1 MKKLL
6 LLVLLITVTCG
17 VYAQVPARG
26 GAAAK
31 PPLPF
36 REVSGIIKDSTD
48 NTIIGAT
55 VKLKTGTD
63 SMLTTTNPDGIFVF
77 KNVKSATFVLSI
89 TSIGFR
95 PVVRKMLNNDAVP
108 RLVLD
113 PIILNGQSNQLAAV
127 VVNGTPSITYKTD
140 TVEYKASDYKVR
152 PNASVDELL
161 KKMEGMEVGTD
172 GSLTHQGQQ
181 VTRAKL
187 NGKEYAGGD
196 LAQAIKNLP
205 AEIVEKIQVVD
216 DYGDQAARTGI
227 KDGDPQK
234 VLNITTRADRSVG
247 NIARLNAGA
256 GNNDRYEGRAF
267 LQRTNGNQVIG
278 LIGNINN
285 TVNGVAS
292 TGISGGADG
301 GRTGANAGNGSSG
314 GNGGNGSTNN
324 NGNSGGS
331 GGSGGT
337 TTSGSPTFTYRDQ
350 WGPKVAVN
358 TNYRYNFSDVHS
370 LNNSYGQSYYQ
381 NRGNNGGT
389 DTLSFTTNSDRLSN
403 NKQHTF
409 SFELEY
415 SIDSANFLRVT
426 PNLSI
431 NNTSSTNSS
440 NRSETG
446 FQFQD
451 NNGKTQSSNTTP
463 NYGGII
469 FYQHIFKKP
478 RRNASIQLSY
488 NNTNQRQDN
497 EQNNLTT
504 YRDFTGATTGQLSTH
519 RLVTRDNFTKNFRT
533 SVTYVEPLSPKSQFE
548 FNAQVNYRGYDNN
561 AYTDSIAPNNSRIS
575 IDSLSNV
582 YNYSFTETR
591 LAFNYRLN
599 QTKYN
604 LSLGATAVP
613 TNLSG
618 TNVSKGNITTN
629 RNNFNLIPI
638 ARFQYVWSRQHR
650 ASINYSGNPVEP
662 SFTQIQPVPDYSNRQ
677 NPVVGNPDLKVA
689 FRHTVNAQYNNYL
702 ANSRFNIS
710 VNLYGNTTKNQIV
723 TNNVRIPDPNNAA
736 STINQT
742 RYVNLNGSYSTG
754 GNYNIAKQL
763 ADRKYNLS
771 LNGSVSYNHV
781 ISMVNNLQTV
791 TNGWRVNQR
800 FGPRINPSD
809 FVEINP
815 FVSYDYTKTLIVV
828 GKTSTTNLQR
838 TALAIEGKFY
848 FMKERSLTIG
858 YDASKNF
865 IGGNIQQS
873 VSSNPLVINAYIE
886 KDFLARRNLTFRLQ
900 AFDVLKQNN
909 FTNQV
914 INDNG
919 YTNTLSNALSRYFMF
934 SVRTNLQKWSGSPS
948 RIGRQLRRRGDGS
961 FIEP

>member
-1 MKKLL
+1 MKKIIPILILTLL
-6 LLVLLITVTCG
+6 TCTLF
-17 VYAQVPARG
+17 AQVPGRG
-26 GAAAK
+26 GAAK
-31 PPLPF
+31 PPLPL
-36 REVSGIIKDSTD
+36 REVSGIVKDSTD
-48 NTIIGAT
+48 NVVIGAT
-55 VKLKTGTD
+55 VKLKIGAD
-63 SMLTTTNPDGIFVF
+63 SSTTITNTDGIFVF
-77 KNVKSATFVLSI
+77 RNVKSATFVISI
-89 TSIGFR
+89 SSIGYR
-95 PVVRKMLNNDAVP
+95 PLIRKMLNNDAVA

-113 PIILNGQSNQLAAV
+113 PIILNSQANQLNAV
-127 VVNGTPSITYKTD
+127 IVNGTPSITYKTD
-140 TVEYKASDYKVR
+140 TVEYRASDYKVR
-152 PNASVDELL
+152 PNAAVDELL

-247 NIARLNAGA
+247 NIARLSAGG

-278 LIGNINN
+278 LIGNLNN

-292 TGISGGADG
+292 TGIAGGADG
-301 GRTGANAGNGSSG
+301 SRNGGNAGNGSGG

-324 NGNSGGS
+324 NGNSGS
-331 GGSGGT
+331 SGSGGT

-350 WGPKVAVN
+350 WSPKFEVN
-358 TNYRYNFSDVHS
+358 MNYRYNFNNVHS
-370 LNNSYGQSYYQ
+370 LNNSYGQTYYP
-381 NRGNNGGT
+381 NRLNPGST
-389 DTLSFTTNSDRLSN
+389 DTLAFITNSDRQNN
-403 NKQHTF
+403 NKQHNF
-409 SFELEY
+409 SFEMEY

-426 PNLSI
+426 PSFSL
-431 NNTSSTNSS
+431 SSTNAINSS
-440 NRSETG
+440 ARFDSG

-451 NNGKTQSSNTTP
+451 NTGKTQSSNSTP
-463 NYGGII
+463 NVGGIV

-478 RRNASIQLSY
+478 RRNASVQLSY
-488 NNTNQRQDN
+488 TNTNQKQDN
-497 EQNNLTT
+497 EQENVTLYKNS
-504 YRDFTGATTGQLSTH
+504 TGATTGTLNTH
-519 RLVTRDNFTKNFRT
+519 RLVTRDNLTRNFRT
-533 SVTYVEPLSPKSQFE
+533 SVTYVEPLSLKSQFE
-548 FNAQVNYRGYDNN
+548 FNAQVNYRGYNNN
-561 AYTDSIAPNNSRIS
+561 AFTDSIAPGNNRIS

-604 LSLGATAVP
+604 MSLGFTAVP

-618 TNVSKGNITTN
+618 TNVSRGNITTN

-638 ARFQYVWSRQHR
+638 ARLQYVWSRQHR

-677 NPVVGNPDLKVA
+677 NPIVGNPNLKVA

-702 ANSRFNIS
+702 ANSKFNIS

-723 TNNVRIPDPNNAA
+723 TNNVRIPDPNKAGA
-736 STINQT
+736 TINQT

-754 GNYNIAKQL
+754 GNYNVAKQL

-771 LNGSVSYNHV
+771 LNGSVTYNHTV
-781 ISMVNNLQTV
+781 SMVNNLQTI

-800 FGPRINPSD
+800 FGPRINPSE

-815 FVSYDYTKTLIVV
+815 FVSYDYTKTLLIV
-828 GKTSTTNLQR
+828 GNTSTTNLTR
-838 TALAIEGKFY
+838 TAVAIEGRFY

-873 VSSNPLVINAYIE
+873 VSSNPLVINAYVE
-886 KDFLARRNLTFRLQ
+886 KNFLAKRNLTFRLQ
-900 AFDVLKQNN
+900 AFDILKQNN

-934 SVRTNLQKWSGSPS
+934 SVRANLQKWSGSPS
-948 RIGRQLRRRGDGS
+948 RNGRQMRRRGDGS
-961 FIEP
+961 FY